1 MHTEARNG
9 PVIGNSG
16 NGTAA
21 GGSRH
26 PREPDLGAALDA
38 LGTVLVL
45 LDREGRL
52 VHLNAAAER
61 AFGRPSHGLVGQPWL
76 ELAPTLIDGE
86 GDAGALGLALA
97 AALQGS
103 RQEVEWSG
111 RNRGYDLT
119 LAPLPDGGVAVC
131 ATDACRRLKAE
142 SRAREAESLE
152 RSLREAQAQAERA
165 SRSKAR
171 FLAAASHDLRQPAQA
186 LTLFGAVLA
195 DRLRDHPAAALVAR
209 LNESTDA
216 LRMLLDGL
224 LDVSRL
230 DAGIVEPH
238 PAPFAL
244 ADLFARLQDEFAPRA
259 EAKGLRLRI
268 VPSTA
273 RLCSDAALLERMLGN
288 LLDNALKYTGRGG
301 IVVGC
306 RRRGGSLRIDVIDSG
321 IGLQPDQIDE
331 IFEEFVQLGNRE
343 RDRRCGLGLGLAVVR
358 RLGRLL
364 DLPVTVASAPG
375 RGARFSVEVPLDR
388 PDTPVIPAV
397 GKEEPPAGLAVLIDD
412 DPMVLQSLHLVLELW
427 GWEVIAAASQAEAV
441 GLLAGSGRTP
451 DAIVADYR
459 LRDGRTGVEAIRA
472 VQAAARRSVPAV
484 VLTGDTS
491 PERIQEA
498 RQSGFVVLHK
508 PINPTDLAAGLAQ
521 ACGLPQPVTAHPPS
535 GGAGRTDRAAHHPAD

>member
-1 MHTEARNG
+1 MHTEARSG
-9 PVIGNSG
+9 PATGSSG
-16 NGTAA
+16 NGAA
-21 GGSRH
+21 TGGPQHR
-26 PREPDLGAALDA
+26 RQPDLGAALDA
-38 LGTVLVL
+38 LGTILLL
-45 LDREGRL
+45 LDREGAV
-52 VHLNAAAER
+52 VHLNMVAER
-61 AFGRPSHGLVGQPWL
+61 AFDRPSHALVGQSL
-76 ELAPTLIDGE
+76 LTLAPALIDGE

-97 AALQGS
+97 AALQGN
-103 RQEVEWSG
+103 RQEVEWAG
-111 RNRGYDLT
+111 RNHGYDLT

-131 ATDACRRLKAE
+131 ATDARRRLNAE

-165 SRSKAR
+165 SRSKTR

-195 DRLRDHPAAALVAR
+195 DRLRDHPAAALVGR

-230 DAGIVEPH
+230 DAGIVEPN
-238 PAPFAL
+238 PASFAL
-244 ADLFARLQDEFAPRA
+244 ADLFAKLQGEFAPHA

-268 VPSTA
+268 VPSTV

-288 LLDNALKYTGRGG
+288 LLDNALKYTGCGG

-306 RRRGGSLRIDVIDSG
+306 RRRGDSVRIDVIDSG

-331 IFEEFVQLGNRE
+331 IFEEFVQLGNQE

-364 DLPVTVASAPG
+364 DLPVSVASTPG

-388 PDTPVIPAV
+388 PDATDASTI
-397 GKEEPPAGLAVLIDD
+397 GREEPTAGLAVLIDD

-427 GWEVIAAASQAEAV
+427 GWEVVAATSQAEAV
-441 GLLAGSGRTP
+441 GLLARSGRTP

-472 VQAAARRSVPAV
+472 VQTAARRIVPAV